1 MIKTKKIKGG
11 FTLFITE
18 DEKLLTTTSSRN
30 TVYVY
35 NLETKKLELQV
46 KTISNVSDAVISPDK
61 KLLAVKNT
69 SGAIAI
75 ISMETGEELGKT
87 IMEQCEGE
95 PMTFAPDNKH
105 VLDFD
110 WDGRTMLLDTT
121 TMSHYIMDGPAS
133 REKRKLPR
141 TDYIQYD
148 RYSKQIYK
156 FMADEYG
163 NSKGRIFTSS
173 ADTERISFEVV
184 REFGDVLPD
193 HLKGISFCSKYNYYI
208 DIKNDE
214 VVVTDK
220 KFAEVSRIA
229 YPLELKEKRTERFWI
244 SANEKYMFV
253 SLGKQCDLRDFSA
266 YENAKSL
273 SYLFELST
281 MKVIEEF
288 DYDYVSDFVMY
299 DDDRKFVIATWKGSY
314 LGEIKNVE

>member
-1 MIKTKKIKGG
+1 
-11 FTLFITE
+11 
-18 DEKLLTTTSSRN
+18 
-30 TVYVY
+30 
-35 NLETKKLELQV
+35 
-46 KTISNVSDAVISPDK
+46 
-61 KLLAVKNT
+61 
-69 SGAIAI
+69 
-75 ISMETGEELGKT
+75 
-87 IMEQCEGE
+87 
-95 PMTFAPDNKH
+95 
-105 VLDFD
+105 
-110 WDGRTMLLDTT
+110 
-121 TMSHYIMDGPAS
+121 
-133 REKRKLPR
+133 
-141 TDYIQYD
+141 
-148 RYSKQIYK
+148 
-156 FMADEYG
+156 MADEYG